1 MMRLRRA
8 SPSPAGPSRGRRDT
22 APPLRRAAGA
32 SGLFGPG
39 TRGLRPGRL
48 AFVAAG
54 LRPDEPLAPRTAP
67 AAESG
72 APTAG
77 RRSIRSGRS
86 AVVGA
91 VLAVLLATQVCG
103 CAVLFPKNP
112 HKEAQGRWDS
122 VRGRIKLQLAQDQF
136 NAGRVRESELQLRE
150 AIGLD
155 PTSAPAHILA
165 AKLNLEKGEL
175 VAAKES
181 LDAAVKYGG
190 VTPEISYLSGVIA
203 QRYGDLDAALAYY
216 QEAAERA
223 PHCAAYVVAQAET
236 LTALG
241 RLNEALDLIQA
252 RRTDFERNAT
262 LRALAGDI
270 HTILG
275 QYEAASDAYR
285 EAVLLAPDDPVFR
298 LELGMAL
305 ARARRDE
312 EAIKVL
318 APVLSQKRDAPW
330 SARLA
335 LGRAYLARDNPS
347 EAREVFRDA
356 TRVFPGE
363 AEPWSW
369 LARAALASGDLI
381 TARHASEKAT
391 SLSPKDAAAWLMLGY
406 VSQRQK
412 DYAFARRA
420 LESALKLD
428 PGDPL
433 AHCLLGQVLD
443 AEGRKDQALLQYRQ
457 AIQADAD
464 YEWAKELLAA
474 ADASSTSR

>member
-1 MMRLRRA
+1 MTRSRRA
-8 SPSPAGPSRGRRDT
+8 LPCLAGRSRGRGDI
-22 APPLRRAAGA
+22 AQKLRRRSGA
-32 SGLFGPG
+32 SGLFARG
-39 TRGLRPGRL
+39 TRGSGPRRF
-48 AFVAAG
+48 AFVSAG
-54 LRPDEPLAPRTAP
+54 PRPDELLAPRTES
-67 AAESG
+67 AARCP
-72 APTAG
+72 APTG
-77 RRSIRSGRS
+77 GRS
-86 AVVGA
+86 AIAGA

-112 HKEAQGRWDS
+112 HKEAQGRWNE

-136 NAGRVRESELQLRE
+136 NAGRVRESEVQLKE

-175 VAAKES
+175 VAARES
-181 LDAAVKYGG
+181 LDAAVRYGG
-190 VTPEISYLSGVIA
+190 VTPEISYLSGIIA

-216 QEAAERA
+216 REAAERA
-223 PHCAAYVVAQAET
+223 PQSAAYVVAQAET

-241 RLNEALDLIQA
+241 RLSEALDLIRA

-298 LELGMAL
+298 LELGVAL

-318 APVLSQKRDAPW
+318 APVLAQKRDAPW

-347 EAREVFRDA
+347 EAREVFRNA
-356 TRVFPGE
+356 TRAFPGE
-363 AEPWSW
+363 AQPWSW

-381 TARHASEKAT
+381 TARQASEKAT
-391 SLSPKDAAAWLMLGY
+391 SLSPQDAAAWLTLGY

-412 DYAFARRA
+412 DYPCARRA
-420 LESALKLD
+420 LETSLRLE

-433 AHCLLGQVLD
+433 AHCLLGQVLE
-443 AEGRKDQALLQYRQ
+443 AEGQKREAVLHYRQ
-457 AIQADAD
+457 AIEADGD
-464 YEWAKELLAA
+464 YEWARELLAA
-474 ADASSTSR
+474 ADGPSTPR

>member
-1 MMRLRRA
+1 MMRSRRA
-8 SPSPAGPSRGRRDT
+8 LPSPAGQSHGRRDT
-22 APPLRRAAGA
+22 APPLRRPGGA
-32 SGLFGPG
+32 SSLFGPG
-39 TRGLRPGRL
+39 TRDVRPGRL
-48 AFVAAG
+48 AFAPAG
-54 LRPDEPLAPRTAP
+54 LRPDESLAPRRVP
-67 AAESG
+67 AAG
-72 APTAG
+72 CGVPTAG
-77 RRSIRSGRS
+77 RRAIRSGRS
-86 AVVGA
+86 AIAGA

-112 HKEAQGRWDS
+112 HKEAQGRWDR

-136 NAGRVRESELQLRE
+136 NAGRVRESELQLKD

-181 LDAAVKYGG
+181 LDAAVQYGG
-190 VTPEISYLSGVIA
+190 VTPEISYLSGVIS

-216 QEAAERA
+216 REAAERA

-241 RLNEALDLIQA
+241 RLNEALDLIRA

-298 LELGMAL
+298 LELGVAL

-330 SARLA
+330 SVRLA

-356 TRVFPGE
+356 TRAFPGD

-369 LARAALASGDLI
+369 LARAAMASGDLI

-391 SLSPKDAAAWLMLGY
+391 SLSPRDAAAWLTLGY

-412 DYAFARRA
+412 DYACARRA
-420 LESALKLD
+420 LETSLRLE

-433 AHCLLGQVLD
+433 AHCLLGQVLE
-443 AEGRKDQALLQYRQ
+443 AQGHKGEAVLHYRKALD
-457 AIQADAD
+457 ADAD
-464 YEWAKELLAA
+464 YEWARELLAA
-474 ADASSTSR
+474 GS